1 MSSRNLL
8 RPSRRGFIRLLA
20 VCALPALLWGCAE
33 LPLPPP
39 DESEAAA
46 PSQTAAHAGS
56 AFRLAGRIG
65 VLHNGESFS
74 GTLRWRHSVE
84 EDEIFLL
91 SPLGQGVARIVRNPE
106 GVSLETAEGRTYR
119 AEDVESL
126 TEEVLGWRLPVR
138 GLQYWVAGRAA
149 PDTPSSSEAGDDK
162 LLRRLNQDGWR
173 IDYLGYRLVQG
184 VELPAKLEMAMNSR
198 LEVRLVIDN
207 WVLP

>member
-1 MSSRNLL
+1 MSSRSLFPRNRYWL
-8 RPSRRGFIRLLA
+8 IRLFT
-20 VCALPALLWGCAE
+20 VCGISALLWGCAE
-33 LPLPPP
+33 LPVPPP
-39 DESEAAA
+39 DELEVA
-46 PSQTAAHAGS
+46 PQAAAHAGD
-56 AFRLAGRIG
+56 AFRLTGRIG

-74 GTLRWRHSVE
+74 GSLRWRHSPD

-91 SPLGQGVARIVRNPE
+91 SPLGQGVARIVRNPD

-119 AEDVESL
+119 AADVESL
-126 TEEVLGWRLPVR
+126 TEEVLGWRLPAR

-149 PDTPSSSEAGDDK
+149 PDAPASSEAGEDK

-173 IDYLGYRLVQG
+173 IDYLGYRAVQG
-184 VELPAKLEMAMNSR
+184 VELPTKLEMAMGDR